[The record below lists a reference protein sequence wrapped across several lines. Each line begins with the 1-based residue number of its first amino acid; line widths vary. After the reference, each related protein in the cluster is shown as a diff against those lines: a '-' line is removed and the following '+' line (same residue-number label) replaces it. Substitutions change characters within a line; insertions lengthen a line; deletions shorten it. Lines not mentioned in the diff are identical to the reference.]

1 LKRRKRQCTRKQ
13 IRTNLCYPNLNN
25 LKPQTTKCKVPKCPE
40 PTLWEDWS
48 QWGSC
53 LKTCGTSSQ
62 FRYRICKEKD
72 ECDEAGRAVDMRAC
86 KQRDCTSE
94 VTGWSAWSSCTTTCG
109 EGTHNR
115 HRHCLT
121 KETIPCKQELYESRD
136 CPENPPC
143 DCGWCPWEVRIS
155 KYTKDCL
162 EEEKIRHRTPSCP
175 AFQAPGKN
183 CSGEADD
190 VVKSP
195 ERIGRQAQI
204 KASTALSY
212 YFATPAAT
220 NLFKFKCDGGC
231 IKIDSANFQCMAG
244 RTPGYDSA
252 KSMIEAVC
260 GGLQECEFKP
270 DSTFFKVG
278 HLYCTGFRV
287 RVNMRCV
294 GGSANATHVGA
305 TG

>member
-1 LKRRKRQCTRKQ
+1 MKDGKCFYLGKWSGWSKCSATCGPSLKRRKRQCTRKQ
-13 IRTNLCYPNLNN
+13 IRTNLCYPNIDN
-25 LKPQTTKCKVPKCPE
+25 LKPQTAKCKVPKCPE

-136 CPENPPC
+136 CPGLNESIKQILMIYTFIIVICIALLIIYLKENPPC

-155 KYTKDCL
+155 KYTK
-162 EEEKIRHRTPSCP
+162 EGT
-175 AFQAPGKN
+175 QN
-183 CSGEADD
+183 
-190 VVKSP
+190 
-195 ERIGRQAQI
+195 
-204 KASTALSY
+204 
-212 YFATPAAT
+212 
-220 NLFKFKCDGGC
+220 
-231 IKIDSANFQCMAG
+231 
-244 RTPGYDSA
+244 
-252 KSMIEAVC
+252 
-260 GGLQECEFKP
+260 
-270 DSTFFKVG
+270 
-278 HLYCTGFRV
+278 
-287 RVNMRCV
+287 
-294 GGSANATHVGA
+294 
-305 TG
+305 